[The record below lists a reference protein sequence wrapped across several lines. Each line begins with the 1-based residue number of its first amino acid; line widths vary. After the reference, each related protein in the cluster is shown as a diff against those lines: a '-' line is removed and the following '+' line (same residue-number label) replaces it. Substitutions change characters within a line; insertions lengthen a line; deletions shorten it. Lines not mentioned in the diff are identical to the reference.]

1 MKATGIVRRIDELGR
16 VVIPKEIRRTQR
28 IRQGDA
34 LEIFTAADGQV
45 VFKKYSPL
53 VELGELAGVY
63 AEVLAK
69 NLGRPVLVCDRES
82 IVAATGTGKGQLLGR
97 QISDAAARLLAMR
110 GPYTAPE
117 TAARR
122 ITAFDKGETVLLC
135 VCPIVV
141 QGDVEGGVLLTGR
154 PQDAAPD
161 AETARA
167 LADYTGCAAVATT
180 PQAEDLCIA
189 HFEVVQVGR
198 YSAAVL
204 AVTSSGGVRT
214 RVARIH
220 TGLTREDADEM
231 ARLLNSSLTFV
242 APEDLT
248 PSLTAS
254 LVLSAGRRLAPV
266 VFAAEA
272 LVRTRPQFYLE
283 GVQYLA
289 KMPDVRTNLGALLEV
304 FSDNEAARA
313 LIEPGSG
320 KVTATLGEDIEPAMP
335 NLCIVSK
342 RYLAGGGLYGTVAV
356 IGSNRMEYEHLI
368 PVLNYF
374 AIKLGQSMS
383 GKKEEQT

>member
-154 PQDAAPD
+154 PQDAAPAVWQAAKQD
-161 AETARA
+161 KITEKRRGGGQKPPFAAAFVSNLLKFETF
-167 LADYTGCAAVATT
+167 Y
-180 PQAEDLCIA
+180 EK
-189 HFEVVQVGR
+189 
-198 YSAAVL
+198 
-204 AVTSSGGVRT
+204 
-214 RVARIH
+214 
-220 TGLTREDADEM
+220 GLT
-231 ARLLNSSLTFV
+231 
-242 APEDLT
+242 
-248 PSLTAS
+248 
-254 LVLSAGRRLAPV
+254 
-266 VFAAEA
+266 
-272 LVRTRPQFYLE
+272 
-283 GVQYLA
+283 
-289 KMPDVRTNLGALLEV
+289 
-304 FSDNEAARA
+304 
-313 LIEPGSG
+313 
-320 KVTATLGEDIEPAMP
+320 
-335 NLCIVSK
+335 
-342 RYLAGGGLYGTVAV
+342 
-356 IGSNRMEYEHLI
+356 
-368 PVLNYF
+368 
-374 AIKLGQSMS
+374 
-383 GKKEEQT
+383 EQRVGI

>member
-53 VELGELAGVY
+53 VELGELAEVY

-117 TAARR
+117 TAASR

-161 AETARA
+161 TETARA
-167 LADYTGCAAVATT
+167 VNIAAA
-180 PQAEDLCIA
+180 
-189 HFEVVQVGR
+189 F
-198 YSAAVL
+198 
-204 AVTSSGGVRT
+204 
-214 RVARIH
+214 
-220 TGLTREDADEM
+220 
-231 ARLLNSSLTFV
+231 
-242 APEDLT
+242 
-248 PSLTAS
+248 
-254 LVLSAGRRLAPV
+254 
-266 VFAAEA
+266 
-272 LVRTRPQFYLE
+272 
-283 GVQYLA
+283 LA
-289 KMPDVRTNLGALLEV
+289 KW
-304 FSDNEAARA
+304 
-313 LIEPGSG
+313 
-320 KVTATLGEDIEPAMP
+320 
-335 NLCIVSK
+335 
-342 RYLAGGGLYGTVAV
+342 
-356 IGSNRMEYEHLI
+356 MEE
-368 PVLNYF
+368 
-374 AIKLGQSMS
+374 
-383 GKKEEQT
+383 

>member
-1 MKATGIVRRIDELGR
+1 MKAPKAEESLYFNALRGFTKIFCTCLTQSDELGR

-28 IRQGDA
+28 IRKGDA

-69 NLGRPVLVCDRES
+69 NLGRPVLMCDRES

-161 AETARA
+161 TETARA
-167 LADYTGCAAVATT
+167 VNIAAA
-180 PQAEDLCIA
+180 
-189 HFEVVQVGR
+189 F
-198 YSAAVL
+198 
-204 AVTSSGGVRT
+204 
-214 RVARIH
+214 
-220 TGLTREDADEM
+220 
-231 ARLLNSSLTFV
+231 
-242 APEDLT
+242 
-248 PSLTAS
+248 
-254 LVLSAGRRLAPV
+254 
-266 VFAAEA
+266 
-272 LVRTRPQFYLE
+272 
-283 GVQYLA
+283 LA
-289 KMPDVRTNLGALLEV
+289 KW
-304 FSDNEAARA
+304 
-313 LIEPGSG
+313 
-320 KVTATLGEDIEPAMP
+320 
-335 NLCIVSK
+335 
-342 RYLAGGGLYGTVAV
+342 
-356 IGSNRMEYEHLI
+356 MEE
-368 PVLNYF
+368 
-374 AIKLGQSMS
+374 
-383 GKKEEQT
+383 

>member
-1 MKATGIVRRIDELGR
+1 M
-16 VVIPKEIRRTQR
+16 
-28 IRQGDA
+28 
-34 LEIFTAADGQV
+34 
-45 VFKKYSPL
+45 
-53 VELGELAGVY
+53 
-63 AEVLAK
+63 
-69 NLGRPVLVCDRES
+69 
-82 IVAATGTGKGQLLGR
+82 
-97 QISDAAARLLAMR
+97 
-110 GPYTAPE
+110 
-117 TAARR
+117 
-122 ITAFDKGETVLLC
+122 
-135 VCPIVV
+135 
-141 QGDVEGGVLLTGR
+141 
-154 PQDAAPD
+154 
-161 AETARA
+161 
-167 LADYTGCAAVATT
+167 
-180 PQAEDLCIA
+180 
-189 HFEVVQVGR
+189 
-198 YSAAVL
+198 
-204 AVTSSGGVRT
+204 
-214 RVARIH
+214 
-220 TGLTREDADEM
+220 
-231 ARLLNSSLTFV
+231 

-313 LIEPGSG
+313 MIEPGSG